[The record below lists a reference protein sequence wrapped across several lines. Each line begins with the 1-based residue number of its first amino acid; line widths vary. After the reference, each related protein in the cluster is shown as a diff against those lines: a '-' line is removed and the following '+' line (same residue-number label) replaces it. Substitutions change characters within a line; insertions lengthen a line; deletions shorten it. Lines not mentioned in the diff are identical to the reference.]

1 MWAPLQGFKY
11 GPFANLRLQVTGP
24 QASTV
29 APVLLIPRD
38 RSPGAEGGG
47 APGAAAAAESSLT
60 SP

>member
-24 QASTV
+24 QVSAM
-29 APVLLIPRD
+29 APLLLIA

-47 APGAAAAAESSLT
+47 APGAWAATESSLI